1 LKENSKMK
9 LPPLEV
15 IEHRIPG
22 TSRQK
27 VKSARGTVLE
37 RQNLYLKA
45 EAWEALAELSK
56 EQGVSGS
63 VVIARLIWQASK
75 HNPAHRQANK

>member
-1 LKENSKMK
+1 MK

-15 IEHRIPG
+15 IEYRIPG

-27 VKSARGTVLE
+27 IKSARGTVLE

-63 VVIARLIWQASK
+63 VEIAQLIWQASK
-75 HNPAHRQANK
+75 HNPAHRQAKK